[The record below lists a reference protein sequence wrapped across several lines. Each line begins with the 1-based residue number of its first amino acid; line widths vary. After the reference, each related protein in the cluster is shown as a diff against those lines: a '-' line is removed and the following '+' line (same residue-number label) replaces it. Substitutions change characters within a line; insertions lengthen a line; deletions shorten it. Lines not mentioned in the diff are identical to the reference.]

1 MEGVTTAIVFF
12 IFTCVVIPSLVK
24 HRPQFYAAIGLLLL
38 IILLDALGHMFLTS
52 TPKAGDNASGSFSG
66 FHVFVYFACAIL
78 QVGAIVMLFT
88 SCGGISPKQ
97 FGSEMLNAIEVIRRG
112 ESEKEIIVPLSGQK
126 ATRPAAAAGSRDEPE
141 VFKIDDEEGD
151 VSLRKSIPPRGE
163 PPRDSAPIP
172 LDNPPRDPPQA

>member
-52 TPKAGDNASGSFSG
+52 TPKVGDNASGSFSG

-97 FGSEMLNAIEVIRRG
+97 FGNEMLNAIEVIRRG

-126 ATRPAAAAGSRDEPE
+126 AVRPTSAAAPRDESERE
-141 VFKIDDEEGD
+141 VFNIDDEEGD
-151 VSLRKSIPPRGE
+151 ISLRKSTPPKAA

-172 LDNPPRDPPQA
+172 LDNPPQA

>member
-1 MEGVTTAIVFF
+1 MQGVTTAIVLF
-12 IFTCVVIPSLVK
+12 IFTCIVIPSLVK

-52 TPKAGDNASGSFSG
+52 AAPKPDGTSSGSFSG

-88 SCGGISPKQ
+88 SCGGITPKQ

-126 ATRPAAAAGSRDEPE
+126 ATRPATAPASREESERE
-141 VFKIDDEEGD
+141 VFHIDDEEGD
-151 VSLRKSIPPRGE
+151 ISLRKSTPPKAA
-163 PPRDSAPIP
+163 PPRDTAPIP
-172 LDNPPRDPPQA
+172 LDNPPQA